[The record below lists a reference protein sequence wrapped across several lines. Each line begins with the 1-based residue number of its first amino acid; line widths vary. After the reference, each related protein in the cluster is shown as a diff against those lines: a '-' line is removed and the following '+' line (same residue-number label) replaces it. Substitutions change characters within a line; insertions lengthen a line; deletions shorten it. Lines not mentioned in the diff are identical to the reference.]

1 MNCCTQEI
9 VNSRTNRLASGVS
22 DSAAPIDRE
31 IRFLI
36 FPARCQW
43 QCCPTIDWNS
53 VSYFSRYVGVTVL
66 CHTRQKFSFLFLPLG
81 GSDSSAAVAADR
93 GGGAGLLPR
102 GPGAG
107 QLLRPPVPTRP
118 LPHLVHQ
125 QGKDRTVF
133 IFEYFMPSP
142 LLRFLQ
148 YS

>member
-1 MNCCTQEI
+1 M
-9 VNSRTNRLASGVS
+9 
-22 DSAAPIDRE
+22 
-31 IRFLI
+31 
-36 FPARCQW
+36 
-43 QCCPTIDWNS
+43 
-53 VSYFSRYVGVTVL
+53 TVL

-125 QGKDRTVF
+125 QGKDRTLDSVYIRIFHAFSTPSIFTIF
-133 IFEYFMPSP
+133 IVNPQGSLCIRTWACLACPLWDSNPSHYAFFFTSAIRYILP
-142 LLRFLQ
+142 LNHQLMIFVTQ
-148 YS
+148 M

>member
-1 MNCCTQEI
+1 M
-9 VNSRTNRLASGVS
+9 
-22 DSAAPIDRE
+22 
-31 IRFLI
+31 
-36 FPARCQW
+36 
-43 QCCPTIDWNS
+43 
-53 VSYFSRYVGVTVL
+53 L